1 MAIVDSSEVINDWHF
16 ISANNTDYYVDKI
29 LFINPIMFVYF

>member
-1 MAIVDSSEVINDWHF
+1 MGIIDSSEVINDWHL

-29 LFINPIMFVYF
+29 FFINPKIG